1 VTVRCEQYPDFAAA
15 CEAVGRIAHIQPGE
29 KAVILAERKV
39 EPDVIYGLWAAVQ
52 ARGGQAWACLVERA
66 HESHVPSVVAG
77 VLGEADVV
85 FHSWV
90 AAHSP
95 DANRLRREK
104 GQRWIAFADCLTF
117 DRFLSPA
124 VRFPIDLMQDV
135 IGATW
140 RRIDQGQGSTQ
151 IHITDPKGTDLWLEM
166 TRSDIDELAADPRWQ
181 GRITADGP
189 MTRSQIPCPHGP
201 NLFHVGQQMRNQT
214 ATGVVRYDS
223 IVGFGGSYSG
233 GHGDSTFVAPV
244 SIHLERAQVVKVEGG
259 WEADVMRRQ
268 LADGQLAEIGMGF
281 NPQVPA
287 YDGKF
292 TGAAGGGRAGTLHIA
307 TEGAGIEHAD
317 GVLHLPTV
325 TVDGRELIRNGR
337 LVALDD
343 PAIVERSREYLPLG
357 ERWLWDA
364 AEDREDRVFR

>member
-1 VTVRCEQYPDFAAA
+1 VRYEQYPDFVAA
-15 CEAVGRIAHIQPGE
+15 CEAIGRISGVKPGE

-39 EPDVIYGLWAAVQ
+39 EPEVIYGIWAAVQ
-52 ARGGQAWACLVERA
+52 AKGGQAWACLVEQA
-66 HESHVPSVVAG
+66 HESHVPGVVAG
-77 VLGEADVV
+77 VLAEADVV

-95 DANRLRREK
+95 EANRLRRER

-124 VRFPIDLMQDV
+124 VRFPIDLMME
-135 IGATW
+135 IIASTW
-140 RRIDQGQGSTQ
+140 RLVDQGQQRSEL
-151 IHITDPKGTDLWLEM
+151 HITDPKGTDLRLEL
-166 TRSDIDELAADPRWQ
+166 TRSDIDELAADRRWQ
-181 GRITADGP
+181 GRITADAP
-189 MTRSQIPCPHGP
+189 QSRSQIPCPHGP

-244 SIHLERAQVVKVEGG
+244 TIHFERAQVTRVEGG
-259 WEADVMRRQ
+259 WEADVMRRH
-268 LADGQLAEIGMGF
+268 LEDGQLAEIGVGF

-307 TEGAGIEHAD
+307 TEGSGVEHAD
-317 GVLHLPTV
+317 GVLHQPTV
-325 TVDGRELIRNGR
+325 TIDGREIIRNGR

-343 PAIVERSREYLPLG
+343 PQVVEIARRYPPLG

-364 AEDREDRVFR
+364 SEDREDRTFR

>member
-1 VTVRCEQYPDFAAA
+1 VRYEQYPDFVAA
-15 CEAVGRIAHIQPGE
+15 CEAVGRISGIQPGE

-39 EPDVIYGLWAAVQ
+39 EPEVIYALWAAVQ
-52 ARGGQAWACLVERA
+52 AKGGQAWACLVEQA
-66 HESHVPSVVAG
+66 HESHVPGVVAG
-77 VLGEADVV
+77 VLAEADVV

-95 DANRLRREK
+95 EANRLRRER

-124 VRFPIDLMQDV
+124 VRFPIDLMV
-135 IGATW
+135 AIIGTTW
-140 RRIDQGQGSTQ
+140 RLIDQGQQSSEL
-151 IHITDPKGTDLWLEM
+151 HITDPKGTDLRLEL
-166 TRSDIDELAADPRWQ
+166 TRADLDELAADRRWQ
-181 GRITADGP
+181 GRITADAP
-189 MTRSQIPCPHGP
+189 QSRSQIPCPHGP

-233 GHGDSTFVAPV
+233 GYGDSTFVAPV
-244 SIHLERAQVVKVEGG
+244 TIHFDRAQVTRVEGG
-259 WEADVMRRQ
+259 WEADVMRRN
-268 LADGQLAEIGMGF
+268 LEDGQLAEIGVGF
-281 NPQVPA
+281 NPKVPA

-307 TEGAGIEHAD
+307 TEGNGVEHAD
-317 GVLHLPTV
+317 GVLHQPTV
-325 TVDGRELIRNGR
+325 TIDGREIIRNGR

-343 PAIVERSREYLPLG
+343 PAIVEMARRYPPLG

-364 AEDREDRVFR
+364 SEDREDRTFR

>member
-1 VTVRCEQYPDFAAA
+1 MRCEQYPDLVASCAAVA
-15 CEAVGRIAHIQPGE
+15 RIAGVQPGE

-39 EPDVIYGLWAAVQ
+39 EPDVIYGIWAAVQ
-52 ARGGQAWACLVERA
+52 AAGGQAWACLVEQA

-77 VLGEADVV
+77 VLAEADVV

-95 DANRLRREK
+95 EANRLRAEK

-124 VRFPIDLMQDV
+124 VRFPVDLMAAI

-140 RRIDQGQGSTQ
+140 RRIDHGQQTTAL
-151 IHITDPKGTDLWLEM
+151 HITDPKGTDLWLEL
-166 TRSDIDELAADPRWQ
+166 TRADLDELWADRRWQ
-181 GRITADGP
+181 GKITADAP
-189 MTRSQIPCPHGP
+189 RSRSQIPCPHGP

-223 IVGFGGSYSG
+223 IVGFGGSYAG
-233 GHGDSTFVAPV
+233 GHGDSTFVQPV
-244 SIHLERAQVVKVEGG
+244 SIHFDRARVTRVEGG

-268 LADGQLAEIGMGF
+268 VDGGSLAEIGVGF
-281 NPQVPA
+281 NPKVPA

-307 TEGAGIEHAD
+307 TEGAGVEHAD
-317 GVLHLPTV
+317 GVLHQPTV
-325 TVDGRELIRNGR
+325 TVDGREIIRDGR
-337 LVALDD
+337 LAALDD
-343 PAIVERSREYLPLG
+343 PEIVALACDYPPLG

-364 AEDREDRVFR
+364 AEDREERVFR